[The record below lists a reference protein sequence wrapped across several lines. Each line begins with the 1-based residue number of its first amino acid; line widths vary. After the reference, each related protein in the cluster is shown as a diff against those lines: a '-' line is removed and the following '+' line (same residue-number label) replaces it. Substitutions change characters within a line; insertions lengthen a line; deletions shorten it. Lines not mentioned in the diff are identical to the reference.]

1 MCCSHPCK
9 FLEQFGGVER
19 RRPPESDAVGS
30 AAGAPLVPSSD
41 DDALPAHITNNT
53 ASAQET
59 LSLTEH
65 VFVFVLV
72 IIALSESGVIPPTPP
87 PPLAPCVV
95 NSQLGNG

>member
-19 RRPPESDAVGS
+19 RRPPESDAVCTV
-30 AAGAPLVPSSD
+30 APLVPSSD

-72 IIALSESGVIPPTPP
+72 IIVVLSESGVIPPTPP

>member
-19 RRPPESDAVGS
+19 RRPPESDAVRG
-30 AAGAPLVPSSD
+30 AAPLFSSSD

-72 IIALSESGVIPPTPP
+72 IIVVGLSESGVIPPTPP
-87 PPLAPCVV
+87 PPCVAI
-95 NSQLGNG
+95 SQLGNG

>member
-19 RRPPESDAVGS
+19 RRPPESDAVCTV
-30 AAGAPLVPSSD
+30 APLVPSSD
-41 DDALPAHITNNT
+41 DDALPAHIT
-53 ASAQET
+53 SAQET

-72 IIALSESGVIPPTPP
+72 IIVVGLSESGVIPPTPP
-87 PPLAPCVV
+87 PPLPPCVV